1 MTVRRWVEIPVPNL
15 HIAAWLDDP
24 TYPPE
29 LLEARRAAF
38 LAQIDRRN
46 REAYL
51 LAIVTG
57 AIEPDDASDIPTD
70 GVTEAE
76 DERNSRPFPT
86 DNGGTR

>member
-1 MTVRRWVEIPVPNL
+1 MTAHVQLTERESDWLRNAL
-15 HIAAWLDDP
+15 HSIQ
-24 TYPPE
+24 TTEYPE
-29 LLEARRAAF
+29 EMKTARRAAF
-38 LAQIDRRN
+38 LAMIDRRN

-76 DERNSRPFPT
+76 DERNSRPSPF
-86 DNGGTR
+86 